1 MFKSGVSEYSVCLCE
16 VCMFPALLMLPD
28 SKYNITVCI
37 ALWHTRRKNQL
48 IQFTRVMYFAIKYL
62 SNLRHYVT
70 FPPLYLN

>member
-37 ALWHTRRKNQL
+37 DNIMVSDAA
-48 IQFTRVMYFAIKYL
+48 Y
-62 SNLRHYVT
+62 
-70 FPPLYLN
+70 